1 MEFTNEDISKIV
13 NEVIN
18 RINNESVK
26 GLCAP
31 ENSGFISDTV
41 EEAVIKANDAFIK
54 YQNIP
59 VQTRINIIENIRKRT
74 LENIETL
81 SRETVSETKI
91 GNVEDKIIKNLLAI
105 NKTPGLEDLITT
117 AFSGDYGLSTV
128 ELAPLGVLGSITPV
142 TNPTSTIINNS
153 ISMLS
158 AGNTV
163 VFNPHPSSKNV
174 SIKTIQIINNAITE
188 AGGPENLVNTVLEP
202 TLKTSEELMKS
213 RGIRTLV
220 VTGGPVV
227 VKAALNSGKRA
238 ICAGPGNPPCLVD
251 ETADIEKAGKD
262 IVTGASFDNNLVC
275 ILEKEVFVVKQVADD
290 LLRSMRTN
298 GAYIL
303 SDAEFEKITGIIF
316 TDINPVYPVI
326 NKEFVGK
333 SPHIIAR
340 SAGINIPPEIKLLA
354 GETHKDHPLVMT
366 EQLMPVLHV
375 VRVNDVNEGISL
387 SLAAEKKCFHT
398 SIMHSTSIKNLHQF
412 AKRANTSIF
421 VKNGPSLSGLG
432 FNGEGYTSLTIAGAT
447 GEGITTA
454 RTFTRPRRCVLAGYF
469 KIT

>member
-18 RINNESVK
+18 RINNETVK

-220 VTGGPVV
+220 VTGCPVV

-290 LLRSMRTN
+290 LLR
-298 GAYIL
+298 
-303 SDAEFEKITGIIF
+303 
-316 TDINPVYPVI
+316 
-326 NKEFVGK
+326 
-333 SPHIIAR
+333 
-340 SAGINIPPEIKLLA
+340 
-354 GETHKDHPLVMT
+354 
-366 EQLMPVLHV
+366 
-375 VRVNDVNEGISL
+375 
-387 SLAAEKKCFHT
+387 
-398 SIMHSTSIKNLHQF
+398 
-412 AKRANTSIF
+412 
-421 VKNGPSLSGLG
+421 
-432 FNGEGYTSLTIAGAT
+432 
-447 GEGITTA
+447 
-454 RTFTRPRRCVLAGYF
+454 
-469 KIT
+469 